1 MAMNV
6 ESELL
11 VWAFGVYLGNV
22 LNTFFKTLCKD
33 VVLPILGGLV
43 PKNDA
48 GKQTIVIGG
57 VTVDIGDMLVET
69 VSAAISIGL
78 VLLALSTVKS
88 YSLVPMNGGGKK

>member
-1 MAMNV
+1 MALTV

-33 VVLPILGGLV
+33 VVLPIFGGLV

-48 GKQTIVIGG
+48 GKQTIVVGG
-57 VTVDIGDMLVET
+57 VTIEVGDMLVET
-69 VSAAISIGL
+69 VSASISILL
-78 VLLALSTVKS
+78 VLLALSFVKS
-88 YSLVPMNGGGKK
+88 YAAPGLVGGGKK